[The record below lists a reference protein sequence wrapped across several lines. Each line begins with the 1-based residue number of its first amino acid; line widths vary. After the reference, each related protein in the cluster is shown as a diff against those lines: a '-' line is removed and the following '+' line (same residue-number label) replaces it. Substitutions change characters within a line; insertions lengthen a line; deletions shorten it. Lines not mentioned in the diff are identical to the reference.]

1 MTFYMIYL
9 NIYWLK
15 RMTSMKK
22 LFLISLFL
30 FVFQSCAQVVGTV
43 GMVSLGAAS
52 KEKGIAT
59 TLSDNI
65 IKTKISN
72 LIFKENPDLIAD
84 TKVFINNGSVL
95 FTGKVST
102 PDRKI
107 LFTKIAWSVKGV
119 KEVINEIQINNTSSL
134 KNIARDI
141 ASVGEIR
148 ARIMSDKMINSLNF
162 SIDVVNDKAYL
173 SGIATNLDE
182 IRLVKAHASSAR
194 FIKEV
199 YNYIILTEDM
209 R

>member
-1 MTFYMIYL
+1 
-9 NIYWLK
+9 
-15 RMTSMKK
+15 MKK
-22 LFLISLFL
+22 TFLVVVFL
-30 FVFQSCAQVVGTV
+30 SVLQSCAPLIGSV
-43 GMVSLGAAS
+43 GMATLGAAS

-72 LIFKENPDLIAD
+72 LIFKNNPDLIAN
-84 TKVFINNGSVL
+84 TNVFVNNGSVL
-95 FTGKVST
+95 FTGKVNE
-102 PDRKI
+102 PNNKI
-107 LFTKIAWSVKGV
+107 LFTKIAWTVKNV
-119 KEVINEIQINNTSSL
+119 SEVNNEIQIINTPTL

-141 ASVGEIR
+141 ASMGEIR

-173 SGIATNLDE
+173 SGVASSLDE
-182 IRLVKAHASSAR
+182 IRLVKAHASSSR

-199 YNYIILTEDM
+199 YNYIILVDDT